1 MICNKLSETVWGPFG
16 DRLGTT
22 RGPIG
27 DIYGTTR
34 GLCLGYHLGHV
45 FLTLDFTVL
54 SYLSVDRGLATKGK
68 IEATRV
74 NTEPTKVKVEPTIV
88 RK

>member
-1 MICNKLSETVWGPFG
+1 MGTVLGPFRDCLGLLGTVW
-16 DRLGTT
+16 
-22 RGPIG
+22 
-27 DIYGTTR
+27 
-34 GLCLGYHLGHV
+34 GLCLGHHLGHV

-68 IEATRV
+68 IDATRV